1 MFSILPRQTPPC
13 PLGRTHAWLNI
24 TDSYLGIVASLPVF
38 PQPSPSLSLTHYSSL
53 FSPLSGEAGS
63 KNSSE
68 LNSHNNM
75 RLSGDRRTVLDSTE
89 AATAASPDCWL
100 PESAVTEAATM
111 WICLCVFSWSRSFCP
126 PPLLSF
132 PCSIHFTYRE
142 PEPRNQSLQVKASQ
156 NLIVL
161 CKESDFGRFCH
172 GKLGC
177 RFNFWPLVTLG

>member
-1 MFSILPRQTPPC
+1 MFSILSRQTPPC

-38 PQPSPSLSLTHYSSL
+38 PQPSPSLSLTLYSSL
-53 FSPLSGEAGS
+53 FSPLSAKAGS

-100 PESAVTEAATM
+100 PESAVIEAATK
-111 WICLCVFSWSRSFCP
+111 WICLCVFSWSRSFLSLSSLVF
-126 PPLLSF
+126 PLFHPLY
-132 PCSIHFTYRE
+132 IQRTRAKK
-142 PEPRNQSLQVKASQ
+142 PEPASESLTASDRSLSLQT
-156 NLIVL
+156 I
-161 CKESDFGRFCH
+161 RFWLFFH
-172 GKLGC
+172 DKH
-177 RFNFWPLVTLG
+177 FNFWALVTLV